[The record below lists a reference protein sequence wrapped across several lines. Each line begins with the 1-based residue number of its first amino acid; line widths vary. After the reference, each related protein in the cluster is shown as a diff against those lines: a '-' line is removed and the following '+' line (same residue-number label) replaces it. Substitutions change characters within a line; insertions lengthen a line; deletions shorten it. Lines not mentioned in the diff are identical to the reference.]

1 MNILEILN
9 YFNPTGLT
17 VFHSL
22 LVLVS
27 CLFLE
32 FFLCFWDPKSRLI
45 YIFRSIP
52 KIFAILC
59 IFNNALWQLSQV
71 IHSAFLFQAFVLL
84 IGMFTLGG
92 IISEFKVKHMY
103 VSHSITI
110 ILHACFH
117 FYCTHY
123 DAGVISKAFHPTFEY
138 LVLLVIVY
146 SLISSFLVLDRIK
159 MGLSMRNTFLDL
171 LMPTNEENSHIFIV
185 LLQAY
190 SMIIHSTF
198 MAFLYSSTFDHYWT
212 FYTITLFVVLFQLI
226 TGIMCLRIMR
236 VYPTSANTPFYV
248 SAYAMIIKIL
258 IESVYTNYKAFKE
271 NTPYT
276 AQSRYFYNKII
287 YLSAYLI
294 VISILS
300 CDVAYAL
307 DESGRPIAESNI
319 FSRVS
324 ISGTSKLFMFA
335 GFYEGVSMFNGWK
348 VRESYPALERTSQ
361 LW

>member
-1 MNILEILN
+1 MSILEVLN
-9 YFNPTGLT
+9 SFNPTGFT
-17 VFHSL
+17 IFHPL

-32 FFLCFWDPKSRLI
+32 LFLCFWDPKNRLI

-59 IFNNALWQLSQV
+59 ISNNALWQLSQV

-92 IISEFKVKHMY
+92 IISEFKVKYMY
-103 VSHSITI
+103 VSHLITI

-146 SLISSFLVLDRIK
+146 SLVSSFLVLDHIK
-159 MGLSMRNTFLDL
+159 MGLSTRNSFLDL
-171 LMPTNEENSHIFIV
+171 FMPTNKQNSHTFIV

-198 MAFLYSSTFDHYWT
+198 MAFLYSSAFDDNWT
-212 FYTITLFVVLFQLI
+212 FYASALFVVLFQLI
-226 TGIMCLRIMR
+226 TGIKCLRIMH

-258 IESVYTNYKAFKE
+258 IESVYANYKAFKGD
-271 NTPYT
+271 TPYT
-276 AQSRYFYNKII
+276 AQPQFFYNKFI

-300 CDVAYAL
+300 CDIAYAL
-307 DESGRPIAESNI
+307 DEPGRPIAESNV

-324 ISGTSKLFMFA
+324 ISGASKLFMFA
-335 GFYEGVSMFNGWK
+335 GFYEGVSMF
-348 VRESYPALERTSQ
+348 REWLEG
-361 LW
+361 